1 MISSCCLVNSLFYPS
16 FSAGKFSIHFWLKWP
31 LTARIIKKAVSR
43 TLKQSDIVLYAREMQ
58 VFAFLRMERLLFKFA
73 KRAATWN
80 EVMHCGG
87 SWTGLLRFF
96 WGFPTFPKASAP
108 AVLNTISRR
117 MPDLCPLS
125 LQLNSSDILWDLWH
139 RNFSQI
145 LLFKIWCHYEI
156 WAIMVSLWAL
166 SQEILMHWMQLL
178 YQSSSIILRA
188 RCLARRCTLVN
199 NDHRHLSPTATRG
212 RDNYSFSCGHCNYIV
227 IDIAPTEDTQLSLS
241 T

>member
-1 MISSCCLVNSLFYPS
+1 MQ
-16 FSAGKFSIHFWLKWP
+16 G
-31 LTARIIKKAVSR
+31 
-43 TLKQSDIVLYAREMQ
+43 EMQ

-87 SWTGLLRFF
+87 SWTGLLR
-96 WGFPTFPKASAP
+96 
-108 AVLNTISRR
+108 VLRLSHFSKGIRACCAEYN
-117 MPDLCPLS
+117 MKKNAALCPLS

-139 RNFSQI
+139 RNFGQI
-145 LLFKIWCHYEI
+145 LLFKIWYHYEI
-156 WAIMVSLWAL
+156 WAIMVSSWAM
-166 SQEILMHWMQLL
+166 SQEILMLWMQLL
-178 YQSSSIILRA
+178 YQSSSKILRA

-199 NDHRHLSPTATRG
+199 NDHRHLSPTATRC

-227 IDIAPTEDTQLSLS
+227 INIAPTEETQLSIS